1 MPDQFATSFETPNYS
16 GLLFNKGNT
25 KTPFSSMIGGKTKY
39 TNNVEFAVG
48 QEYTTDGGTQPAISE
63 NNSLTAPEATIKKR
77 TQKSNVTQIFM
88 ESVGVSYAK
97 MSNMGTMSGLNIA
110 GQTANPADELAFQAD
125 AKMKKIGRDIE
136 YTFINGTYVKSDS
149 DAKANKTRGILPA
162 ITSNV
167 VNLEGKPLTVWTL
180 AEALKCIYDS
190 NAPTQGLV
198 AWLDATSL
206 FQLNADAQTNGLTIV
221 PNSREVNGIKL
232 SSILTPLGEV
242 NLYLGEFLPEGT
254 AGIFNFD
261 VISPVEQ
268 LTPGM
273 GNFFL
278 EELGKVGAG
287 MKYQIFGQIGLDH
300 GPEWYHGKITGI
312 STEFKAP
319 TGVRDVNVVSM
330 PSGGAGA

>member
-1 MPDQFATSFETPNYS
+1 MADQIATSFDTPNYS

-39 TNNVEFAVG
+39 TDHVEFAVG

-63 NNSLTAPEATIKKR
+63 AASLTAPDASNKKR
-77 TQKSNVTQIFM
+77 TQKSNVTQIYH

-97 MSNMGTMSGLNIA
+97 QSNMGTLSGLNVS
-110 GQTANPADELAFQAD
+110 GQKANPKDELAFQAN
-125 AKMKKIGRDIE
+125 AKMKKIARDIE
-136 YTFINGTYVKSDS
+136 FTFLNGVYAKADYDT
-149 DAKANKTRGILPA
+149 KANKTRGMFPA

-167 VNLEGKPLTVWTL
+167 VDIAGKPLTVWMI
-180 AEALKCIYDS
+180 AEALKSIYES
-190 NAPTQGLV
+190 NAPTKDLV
-198 AWLDATSL
+198 VWLDAISM
-206 FQLNADAQTNGLTIV
+206 FQLNADAQVNGNTIV
-221 PNSREVNGIKL
+221 PASREVNGISL
-232 SSILTPLGEV
+232 SKVLTPLGEV
-242 NLYLGEFLPEGT
+242 NLYLGEFLPAGT

-268 LTPGM
+268 MTPGK

-287 MKYQIFGQIGLDH
+287 SKYQIFGQIGLDH

-319 TGVRDVNVVSM
+319 TGVRDVNVLSM
-330 PSGGAGA
+330 PEATGT